1 VSGAPEDVPPI
12 DFVTFV
18 LSLSAQALVHLGVAV
33 PGGPAPSLDLSL
45 AKHTIDLLGV
55 LEQKTHGNLTGEEE
69 RILSQVL
76 TDLRLRYVDASK
88 KKG

>member
-1 VSGAPEDVPPI
+1 MSGKQEDVPPI

-33 PGGPAPSLDLSL
+33 PGGDAPQLDLPM
-45 AKHTIDLLGV
+45 AKQTIDLLGL
-55 LEQKTHGNLTGEEE
+55 LETKTRGNLTGEEE

-76 TDLRLRYVDASK
+76 TDLRLRYVEAAK
-88 KKG
+88 KK